1 MTLFPSKATFT
12 GWGMGLPADLEKQ
25 SSTHSLAPYT
35 EALAVVCLGGWGR
48 NPAGSVSRV
57 SARFKQ
63 KPEGQ
68 REVNL
73 YNGKLLWTGPARF
86 TETHFLPEQTAQVFP
101 SSVQF
106 TQPCPALC
114 DPMDCSTPGL
124 PVHYQLPEFAQT
136 HVR

>member
-12 GWGMGLPADLEKQ
+12 GWGMGFPADLEKQ

-57 SARFKQ
+57 SAQFKQ

-73 YNGKLLWTGPARF
+73 YNGKLLSTGPLGSLKP
-86 TETHFLPEQTAQVFP
+86 T
-101 SSVQF
+101 S
-106 TQPCPALC
+106 
-114 DPMDCSTPGL
+114 
-124 PVHYQLPEFAQT
+124 
-136 HVR
+136 